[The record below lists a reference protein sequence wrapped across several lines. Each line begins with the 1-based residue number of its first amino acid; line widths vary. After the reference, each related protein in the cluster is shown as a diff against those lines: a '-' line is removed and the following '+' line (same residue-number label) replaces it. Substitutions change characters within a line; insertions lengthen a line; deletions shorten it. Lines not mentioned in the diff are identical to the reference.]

1 MPHSLDREI
10 PQVNFRDD
18 IESWSYLWNFD
29 MSVRM
34 AIYLI
39 VLMCTLNHAG
49 FGGSRVAVSLY
60 ALELGTNQFAI
71 GVLMALYGLCPMLLA
86 VSIGKLADRI
96 GPRLPMLLG
105 TAGISIALLL
115 PPLFPGLITL
125 YFSALLLGTSFHFFF
140 VTVTGIAGGIGGA
153 GNRVRNYA
161 LVSLGFSGAG
171 FLGSTVAG
179 FSIDHLGH
187 LPTFWL
193 LASFPMAPLL
203 LLCFK
208 SGFLPPAGKQA
219 GKDGPR
225 KALDLWRTPTLRNT
239 FIASGIISSAWD
251 LFQFYLPVYG
261 HSIGLSASAIGI
273 VLGVFA
279 LATFVIRIA
288 LPRLITMAPEAAI
301 LTYAIFVAAVAFAL
315 FPFFRSA
322 YALAA
327 IAFLLGLGCGCG
339 QPLSMSLIYAL
350 SPQGRTAEATG
361 LRVTVNNFAHLV
373 IPIVFGSVGT
383 AFGFFPVFASNSA
396 MLIAGGFLMRRNN
409 TPQSGA

>member
-1 MPHSLDREI
+1 
-10 PQVNFRDD
+10 
-18 IESWSYLWNFD
+18 
-29 MSVRM
+29 M

-60 ALELGTNQFAI
+60 ALSLGANQFAI
-71 GVLMALYGLCPMLLA
+71 GVLMAFYGLCPLLLA

-96 GPRLPMLLG
+96 GPWLPMLLG
-105 TAGISIALLL
+105 VMGVSIALLL
-115 PPLFPGLITL
+115 PPLFPGLVTL
-125 YFSALLLGTSFHFFF
+125 YLSALLLGTSFQFFF
-140 VTVTGIAGGIGGA
+140 VAVTGIAGGIGGVE
-153 GNRVRNYA
+153 NRVRNYA

-171 FLGSTVAG
+171 FLGPMAAG
-179 FSIDHLGH
+179 FAIDYLGH
-187 LPTFWL
+187 LPTFLL
-193 LASFPMAPLL
+193 LASFPAISLL

-208 SGFLPPAGKQA
+208 PGFLPSAGKRGA
-219 GKDGPR
+219 VDGHR
-225 KALDLWRTPTLRNT
+225 KALDLWGVPVLRNA

-261 HSIGLSASAIGI
+261 YSIGLSASAIGT

-279 LATFVIRIA
+279 LATFVVRIA
-288 LPRLITMAPEAAI
+288 VPRLIAMASEATI
-301 LTYAIFVAAVAFAL
+301 LTYAIFVAAAAFVM

-350 SPQGRTAEATG
+350 SPKGRVAESSG
-361 LRVTVNNFAHLV
+361 LRVMVNNFSQLV
-373 IPIVFGSVGT
+373 IPLVFGSVGT
-383 AFGFFPVFASNSA
+383 AFGFYPVFVSNSA
-396 MLIAGGFLMRRNN
+396 MLAAGGFLLRRNN
-409 TPQSGA
+409 APRSGA

>member
-1 MPHSLDREI
+1 
-10 PQVNFRDD
+10 
-18 IESWSYLWNFD
+18 
-29 MSVRM
+29 M

-60 ALELGTNQFAI
+60 ALELGANQFAI

-96 GPRLPMLLG
+96 GPRLPMLFG
-105 TAGISIALLL
+105 TTGISMALLL
-115 PPLFPGLITL
+115 PPLFPGLVTL
-125 YFSALLLGTSFHFFF
+125 YISALLIGTSFHFFF
-140 VTVTGIAGGIGGA
+140 IAVTGIAGGIGGV
-153 GNRVRNYA
+153 GNRVRNYM

-171 FLGSTVAG
+171 FLGPMAAG

-187 LPTFWL
+187 LPTFLL
-193 LASFPMAPLL
+193 LASFPVIPLL
-203 LLCFK
+203 LLWFK
-208 SGFLPPAGKQA
+208 SGFLPPAGKREA
-219 GKDGPR
+219 ADGQR
-225 KALDLWRTPTLRNT
+225 NAFDLWRIPVLRNT

-261 HSIGLSASAIGI
+261 YSIGLSASAIGT

-288 LPRLITMAPEAAI
+288 VPRLITMSHEAAI
-301 LTYAIFVAAVAFAL
+301 LTYAIFVAAVAFVL
-315 FPFFRSA
+315 FPFFRNA

-350 SPQGRTAEATG
+350 SPQGRVAESTG

-373 IPIVFGSVGT
+373 IPLVFGSVGT
-383 AFGFFPVFASNSA
+383 VFGFFPVFVSNSA
-396 MLIAGGFLMRRNN
+396 MLVAGGFLMRRNN
-409 TPQSGA
+409 APRSGV